1 MRARLHV
8 RDGRIGF
15 YREGTHT
22 LCDPGSTGQLLDST
36 LAVLEGASHVLRTGA
51 VTTAATLDVS
61 ENVDASERV
70 IALDL
75 SREGREH
82 GRWDDLLALTGVTGA
97 VVSRGGHRLASRGN
111 LTVRDV
117 VRVETAT
124 GATEVALRRQV
135 GAFFQGN
142 RYLVSRLVSRVLAQL
157 PDGPLLDLY
166 AGSGVFGLAHAA
178 AGRGAVTLVEGD
190 RLAIEDLRVNAAALG
205 DVATVAA
212 VSVEGFLAA
221 ADTKGLT
228 SVIVDPPR
236 TGLSNGAAAA
246 LVASGIPRLVYVSCD
261 VATFARDARRLVDG
275 GFALGAIELFDLFP
289 NTAHIETVAS
299 FERNRH

>member
-1 MRARLHV
+1 
-8 RDGRIGF
+8 
-15 YREGTHT
+15 
-22 LCDPGSTGQLLDST
+22 
-36 LAVLEGASHVLRTGA
+36 
-51 VTTAATLDVS
+51 
-61 ENVDASERV
+61 
-70 IALDL
+70 
-75 SREGREH
+75 
-82 GRWDDLLALTGVTGA
+82 
-97 VVSRGGHRLASRGN
+97 
-111 LTVRDV
+111 
-117 VRVETAT
+117 
-124 GATEVALRRQV
+124 VALRRQV

-221 ADTKGLT
+221 ADTIGLT